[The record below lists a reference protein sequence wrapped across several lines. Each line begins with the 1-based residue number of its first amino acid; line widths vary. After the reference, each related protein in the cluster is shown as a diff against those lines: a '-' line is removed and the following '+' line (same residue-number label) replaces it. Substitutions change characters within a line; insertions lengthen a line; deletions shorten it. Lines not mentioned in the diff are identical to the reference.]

1 MTICEEVSN
10 ESELSQS
17 MPRDAAV
24 AIALFLVIV
33 LLKVMVFFTWAPLLL
48 SLLSRFVFSGYLRFC
63 LTIFLRS
70 VHPGSRW
77 IGAEPV
83 EPKLSLSIRWGNLAT
98 YPSDFNI
105 RLQKIRP
112 EKIPCRVH

>member
-17 MPRDAAV
+17 VQRDAAV

-70 VHPGSRW
+70 VHPGTRW

-83 EPKLSLSIRWGNLAT
+83 EPNLSLSIRWGNLAT

-105 RLQKIRP
+105 RLQKIRT